1 MVYTTDKINE
11 LTEAYDKSGVFPKV
25 FFRNIYGERKS
36 GILFSCTYE
45 EMTEYAKCANDIVY
59 FATKYCKIL
68 THKGIHH
75 IHLRP
80 YQAEMLLN
88 YQQHRFFSIFSSR
101 QMGVTTMMNIV
112 MLHELVFGYDKSIIL
127 ASCKLLQSQESLDR
141 VREMYRNLP
150 FFLKPGML
158 KADTRN
164 LVMENGNRLV
174 VVSGKTPTVGFQ
186 VHRAFLTDFGAYNE
200 ETADNFLLNLFPVM
214 SAIKDTKLVI
224 SATGRSNLAFIKLIQ
239 DSERKPEDPQ
249 KNSFFTQRIYW
260 WEIPERDEKW
270 KELEIKNLGSPEKF
284 GEEYDLIF
292 TAK

>member
-11 LTEAYDKSGVFPKV
+11 LTEAYDKGGTFPKV
-25 FFRNIYGERKS
+25 FFRNIYGERKP

-68 THKGIHH
+68 TYKGIHH

-80 YQAEMLLN
+80 YQVEMLLN

-101 QMGVTTMMNIV
+101 QMGVTTMMNIL

-150 FFLKPGML
+150 FFLKPGTL

-164 LVMENGNRLV
+164 LTMENGNRLV
-174 VVSGKTPTVGFQ
+174 VVSGKSPAVGFQ

-200 ETADNFLLNLFPVM
+200 ETADNFLRSLFPIM
-214 SAIKDTKLVI
+214 SAIKDTKLTI
-224 SATGRSNLAFIKLIQ
+224 STTGRPNSIFVKLIQ
-239 DSERKPEDPQ
+239 DSERKSEDPQ

-270 KELEIKNLGSPEKF
+270 KELEIKNLGSTEKF
-284 GEEYDLIF
+284 GEEYDLFF
-292 TAK
+292 TTK